1 MKIIHEMTL
10 DVSRQGVQASIPL
23 TQHDAGIHSLRIH
36 LRNGAKEL
44 KLNKNIRATLW
55 VAPDTYETVAVYTDN
70 GAYPNTLECNITP
83 FVTNNIGEFT
93 AQLQLFE
100 DGKRLFS
107 APEFIFVV
115 KPDRTSGSEV
125 LESTPYSAVVYA
137 QQAAEAAAQA
147 AMDAKDGIELIIGD
161 LNEVM
166 DSIIALEQS
175 YIGGAV

>member
-36 LRNGAKEL
+36 LRNGAKEI
-44 KLNKNIRATLW
+44 KLDNPITAVLW
-55 VAPDTYETVAVYTDN
+55 VAPDTYESVKVYTQN
-70 GAYPNTLECNITP
+70 GAYPNTLECDISP
-83 FVTNNIGEFT
+83 YVTNQVGEFT

-100 DGKRLFS
+100 DGSRMFS
-107 APEFIFVV
+107 APEFILLI
-115 KPDRTSGSEV
+115 KEDKTNG
-125 LESTPYSAVVYA
+125 SAVITSPQYKAVVDAANAA
-137 QQAAEAAAQA
+137 QEAAQS
-147 AMDAKDGIELIIGD
+147 AMDAKDSIELIIGD

-166 DSIIALEQS
+166 DSIIALQES

>member
-55 VAPDTYETVAVYTDN
+55 VDSDTYEFVSVYTDD
-70 GAYPNTLECNITP
+70 GAYPNTLEYNITP

-100 DGKRLFS
+100 DGQRLFS

-115 KPDRTSGSEV
+115 KPDRASGSEV
-125 LESTPYSAVVYA
+125 LKSTPYSAVVYA
-137 QQAAEAAAQA
+137 QQAAEEAAQA